1 MPRKL
6 KEPEKLAGHSHGRA
20 GAAADRR
27 AGMHRIVAESVPQ
40 PHLFDLIGGLNPVT
54 GEAWMPQTL
63 DLWEHLG
70 EFPTIKN
77 GLQAAQWDMLA
88 RAMMIDDAALTNPKD
103 YASEAR
109 LRLAKYG
116 IDPDD
121 LLKLRIQIVAADE
134 AEQRRRPPGLP
145 PDGSQSRQRFGPL
158 TAAG

>member
-6 KEPEKLAGHSHGRA
+6 KDPEKLAGHSHGRA

-27 AGMHRIVAESVPQ
+27 AGMHRIVAEAVPQ
-40 PHLFDLIGGLNPVT
+40 PELSDLIGGINPVT
-54 GEAWMPQTL
+54 DKAWMPQTL
-63 DLWEHLG
+63 ELWAHLG
-70 EFPTIKN
+70 EFPTIKH

-88 RAMMIDDAALTNPKD
+88 RAMMLDDAALTNPKD

-134 AEQRRRPPGLP
+134 AEERRRGPKLP
-145 PDGSQSRQRFGPL
+145 PDGSQSRQKYGPL
-158 TAAG
+158 TAV

>member
-27 AGMHRIVAESVPQ
+27 AGMHRIVAEAVPQ
-40 PHLFDLIGGLNPVT
+40 PALEDIIGEINPVT
-54 GEAWMPQTL
+54 DETWRRQTL
-63 DLWEHLG
+63 ELWTHLG
-70 EFPTIKN
+70 EFPTIAK
-77 GLQAAQWDMLA
+77 GLQAAQWDMLG
-88 RAMMIDDAALTNPKD
+88 RALMIDDAALTDPKT
-103 YASEAR
+103 YAAEAR

-134 AEQRRRPPGLP
+134 AEERRRGPKLP
-145 PDGSQSRQRFGPL
+145 PD
-158 TAAG
+158 